1 MRPRGGNPPSR
12 WLKPIASMLDCRA
25 PSCQLGMSTTANI
38 FAIRR
43 GRKWLRQAPDHL
55 RPPNTPRR
63 VAGAT
68 LTAVPNHFNRSDT
81 ESLLLRWRG
90 SRTPKLQAPVR
101 DPPENGPGR
110 LSGYSRLHHDRDRE
124 NSPGLGVFQPDR
136 CFSFGALGRS
146 D

>member
-1 MRPRGGNPPSR
+1 MVETHSLDARLPRAILSAWNEHDGKYFRDQAWPQMAAPGPGPFAPP
-12 WLKPIASMLDCRA
+12 
-25 PSCQLGMSTTANI
+25 Q
-38 FAIRR
+38 
-43 GRKWLRQAPDHL
+43 
-55 RPPNTPRR
+55 NTPRR
-63 VAGAT
+63 VAGVT